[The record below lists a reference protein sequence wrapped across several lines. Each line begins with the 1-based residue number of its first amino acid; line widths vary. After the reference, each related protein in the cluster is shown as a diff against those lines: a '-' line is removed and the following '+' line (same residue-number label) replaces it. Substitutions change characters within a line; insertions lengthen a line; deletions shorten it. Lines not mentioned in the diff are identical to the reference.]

1 MKIQKVLL
9 VQILCALVYV
19 LYSNR
24 LDANLKVLLLE
35 KYWYIYNDFAKIMC
49 IQLKQNQLMSNV
61 SNYFKNKCKYFKIKL

>member
-35 KYWYIYNDFAKIMC
+35 KYWYIYNDFAKLMC